1 MSPSRFGVKMNGM
14 NAPCHGLPYKIP
26 QSVLVV
32 IYTVTGQVLLL
43 QRTQGDGLGGV
54 FWQSVT
60 GSKEAQ
66 DEAWHQAAA
75 REVWEETGIDVHA
88 PGCQLQDWEL
98 ENRYPIYPQW
108 LHRYAPGVCMNTER
122 VFGLRLPSYVEVTLN
137 PQEHTAFTW
146 HAWREA
152 ADRCYAPSNAEAIL
166 HLPAFLS
173 A

>member
-32 IYTVTGQVLLL
+32 IYTATGQVLLP
-43 QRTQGDGLGGV
+43 QRTHGDGLGGV

-60 GSKEAQ
+60 GSKEVQ

-98 ENRYPIYPQW
+98 ENRYPIYPPMAAP
-108 LHRYAPGVCMNTER
+108 LRTRGVHEHRARCSG
-122 VFGLRLPSYVEVTLN
+122 FGCRPTLKS
-137 PQEHTAFTW
+137 P
-146 HAWREA
+146 
-152 ADRCYAPSNAEAIL
+152 
-166 HLPAFLS
+166 
-173 A
+173 

>member
-1 MSPSRFGVKMNGM
+1 MGMACFGVKMPVM
-14 NAPCHGLPYKIP
+14 QTLPYKIA

-32 IYTVTGQVLLL
+32 IYTDQGQVLLME
-43 QRTQGDGLGGV
+43 RTQGDGCGAA

-60 GSKEAQ
+60 GSKDFEAEPWTQ
-66 DEAWHQAAA
+66 VAA
-75 REVWEETGIDVHA
+75 REVREETGIDVYGE
-88 PGCQLQDWEL
+88 GCQLQDWEL
-98 ENRYPIYPQW
+98 ENIYPIYPQW

-122 VFGLRLPSYVEVTLN
+122 VFGLQVPSYAQVTLN
-137 PQEHTAFTW
+137 PREHTAFAW
-146 HAWREA
+146 HAWRDA